1 MIYKKSK
8 HKIKFTD
15 QFCKFHWKR
24 ETMFNLLN
32 LAHIHLKIKSQ
43 IIALFRKFTWYLFG
57 MRVNLS
63 HFVQLNGGTCIW
75 VFDKHM

>member
-1 MIYKKSK
+1 
-8 HKIKFTD
+8 
-15 QFCKFHWKR
+15 
-24 ETMFNLLN
+24 MFNLLN

-63 HFVQLNGGTCIW
+63 HFVQLNEGTCI
-75 VFDKHM
+75 